1 MVKRGNTRLATK
13 TDLVEG
19 LQGLNSKIDGL
30 RTELKGDIG
39 GLRTEL
45 KGDIDGLRK
54 ELKGDIRRVALALD
68 DTNGRVRAIQD
79 GLDKQFAAQNS
90 RLTGILE
97 PFAARMETIWREA
110 AVYPRMLDEQGAT
123 LLGHETRI
131 TALEAR
137 RTP

>member
-1 MVKRGNTRLATK
+1 MVKRRGAQLATK
-13 TDLVEG
+13 ADLEEG
-19 LQGLNSKIDGL
+19 LHGLETRLDSKIDGL
-30 RTELKGDIG
+30 KT
-39 GLRTEL
+39 
-45 KGDIDGLRK
+45 